1 MIYLTDLITA
11 TGADLRLPGRRDV
24 FDAFAHDSRQVTA
37 GEVFVAVRGERGDGH
52 DYLRD
57 AAHHGAAALLAE
69 DARLSALL
77 ATDPTLLA
85 LLAETGVAL
94 LVVADTRDALR
105 RYARYILDRWHPRV
119 IAVTG
124 STGKTTTKEAIATAL
139 SRGFATF
146 RSWRNYNDLLGLPLS
161 LGRLEPRHE
170 FAVLELGGDHPGE
183 IAALSA
189 LARPWIAIVT
199 NISPTQLQ
207 YFGTLDRLA
216 AEFLRLPESLS
227 PDGWSILN
235 GDDPFLA
242 PLIHTWRHPTP
253 AGSPDTPSPPAQHQ
267 RSINHPCPGPSGP
280 GSPEG
285 GPGGLGP
292 HLVTFGR
299 SDTNDYWGTPQWAPN
314 HSGLICLAHGPKL
327 ATPAPL
333 SPTLFSGSTPRDGGA
348 ALGTPPAAASSPPR
362 SGERA
367 QREVGGRGRG
377 GAAGPPAPRAKT
389 GQGERTTTPETWP
402 VRIATRLMGEHLLHA
417 VLAALAVGRICGLT
431 PTDIAQALEG
441 FQTLPGRLHPLP
453 GRDGLLLLDDS
464 HNAAPASVRAALE
477 TLHQLAQLPGSA
489 QPLPT
494 VAVLGDLLRLGE
506 HEREAH
512 EAIGALAA
520 QTTRYLVTHGERAE
534 WIAAAARRAGLDP
547 THIAVTYTDQDAA
560 AATQALLAA
569 GVIPPLHGV
578 ERGPGGEV
586 EAERQGKLPFSSKVP
601 GREGLGRAIV
611 LIKGSEELR
620 MERVTERL
628 LADPATAPEVLDRQT
643 HGWKQIVIM
652 RPDRPTWVE
661 IDLGAIAANTQR
673 IKALVGP
680 QVEVLASLKADA
692 YGHGALK
699 VARTVLRNGASRLGL
714 ATVSE
719 AVPLR
724 EASIREPLL
733 IFGYTPP
740 WQAREAVRL
749 DLIITIYSL
758 DTARALARAA
768 QALGRPVRVHV
779 KVDTGMGRLG
789 LRAEDP
795 EAIATFIAEL
805 HTLPGLIV
813 EGIFTHFAKADTLDQ
828 THARSQL
835 HRFARVLSLL
845 EAHGLRPPLVHAANS
860 AATLTLPEARYD
872 MVRPGI
878 ALYGLAPSSE
888 VPLPPGFRPA
898 LAFKTQVAQVK
909 EIPTGEGISYGA
921 TYVTTAPTRIA
932 VLPVG
937 YADGFRRAPR
947 NWGEVLIRSQRAP
960 ILGRVCM
967 DQCMVDVTHIPQARM
982 GDEVV
987 LIGRQGPATLTAE
1000 EVAERLGTINYEVVA
1015 EILAR
1020 VPRVS

>member
-1 MIYLTDLITA
+1 MIYLTDLINA
-11 TGADLRLPGRRDV
+11 TGAVIYLPGRRDI

-37 GEVFVAVRGERGDGH
+37 GELFVAVRGERGDGH

-57 AAHHGAAALLAE
+57 AAYHGAAGLLVE
-69 DARLSALL
+69 DARFSAL
-77 ATDPTLLA
+77 AASDSTLLSD
-85 LLAETGVAL
+85 LAGAGVAV
-94 LVVADTRDALR
+94 LVVADTREALQ

-124 STGKTTTKEAIATAL
+124 STGKTTTKEAIATVL

-146 RSWRNYNDLLGLPLS
+146 RSWRNYNDLLGMPLS

-189 LARPWIAIVT
+189 LAHPWIGVIT

-207 YFGTLDRLA
+207 YFGSFDRLA
-216 AEFLRLPESLS
+216 AEFLRLLESLA
-227 PDGWSILN
+227 PDGLAILN
-235 GDDPFLA
+235 GDDPYLSPLA
-242 PLIHTWRHPTP
+242 DTKLLSLPLRKGRLG
-253 AGSPDTPSPPAQHQ
+253 GSGLRVITFGRGERNDSYGVAHWEPEGF
-267 RSINHPCPGPSGP
+267 SITCYTRGP
-280 GSPEG
+280 GS
-285 GPGGLGP
+285 
-292 HLVTFGR
+292 
-299 SDTNDYWGTPQWAPN
+299 TNDMHEPE
-314 HSGLICLAHGPKL
+314 
-327 ATPAPL
+327 PAYI
-333 SPTLFSGSTPRDGGA
+333 T
-348 ALGTPPAAASSPPR
+348 
-362 SGERA
+362 
-367 QREVGGRGRG
+367 
-377 GAAGPPAPRAKT
+377 
-389 GQGERTTTPETWP
+389 
-402 VRIATRLMGEHLLHA
+402 TRLMGEHLLDA
-417 VLAALAVGRICGLT
+417 VLAAATIGHICGLT
-431 PTDIAQALEG
+431 PTDIANALEG

-464 HNAAPASVRAALE
+464 HNAAPASMRAGLIALRRLAE
-477 TLHQLAQLPGSA
+477 QLGGPR
-489 QPLPT
+489 PLPA
-494 VAVLGDLLRLGE
+494 VAVLGDMLRLGDY
-506 HEREAH
+506 EREAH
-512 EAIGALAA
+512 EEIGMLSA
-520 QTTRYLVTHGERAE
+520 QVVSYLVTHGERAE
-534 WIAAAARRAGLDP
+534 LIATAARRAGMDP
-547 THIAVTYTDQDAA
+547 ANIAVTYTHQDAA
-560 AATQALLAA
+560 AAVQSFLSDL
-569 GVIPPLHGV
+569 PPSFKR
-578 ERGPGGEV
+578 ERGPES
-586 EAERQGKLPFSSKVP
+586 ERP
-601 GREGLGRAIV
+601 RAVV

-628 LADPATAPEVLDRQT
+628 LADPETAPNVLDRQT

-661 IDLGAIAANTQR
+661 IDLGAIAENTRR

-680 QVEVLASLKADA
+680 TVEVLASLKADA

-699 VARTVLRNGASRLGL
+699 VARTVLRNGATRLGL

-719 AVPLR
+719 AAPLR
-724 EASIREPLL
+724 EAGIREPIL

-749 DLIITIYSL
+749 DLTLTIYAL

-795 EAIATFIAEL
+795 ESIAAFIAEL
-805 HTLPGLIV
+805 HTLPGIIV
-813 EGIFTHFAKADTLDQ
+813 EGIFTHFAKADSLDQ
-828 THARSQL
+828 RHTRLQL
-835 HRFARVLSLL
+835 RRFEQVLRMLD
-845 EAHGLRPPLVHAANS
+845 AHGLRPPLVHAANS
-860 AATLTLPEARYD
+860 AATLTLPETHYN

-878 ALYGLAPSSE
+878 ALYGLAPSAE

-909 EIPTGEGISYGA
+909 DIPAGECISYGC
-921 TYVTTAPTRIA
+921 TYITTAPTRIA

-947 NWGEVLIRSQRAP
+947 NWGEVLIRGQRAP

-967 DQCMVDVTHIPQARM
+967 DQCMVDVTHIPGVRM

-987 LIGRQGPATLTAE
+987 LIGRQGNAALTAE